1 MATVAPEKFRR
12 AVPLAVGVLK
22 GQRAPQAAD
31 DPTSL
36 AWAEQHATLV
46 LAEGRIPFDPYPY
59 QRDILD
65 DRSPRR
71 LILKARQTGISN
83 TVAIEALHAALTTP
97 DSTTLFVSR
106 NQDLAQELI
115 RYCQHTMGGLQIA
128 MPALVKENQG
138 LLEWANGA
146 RIISLPATPST
157 GRGVAAQ
164 RVYLDEFA
172 FCLYDQLIYESIVP
186 TLSHGGQLTVLST
199 PKGRANMFF
208 RLWSG
213 LEGGAWSRHEIHWQD
228 CPRYTPE
235 WAEAMRATM
244 TRQAWAQ
251 EYDCDFVA
259 SGDAVF
265 DAADLARCGVG
276 YDGDVGTCE
285 RFVTA
290 WDIGRRQDHTVG
302 ITLGLRADTWHVV
315 AFERFLEPYPVIQMR
330 IEQRTRQFRGE
341 HWMETNGIGD
351 PVREN
356 LTVSI
361 EGFTTT
367 AKTKTQ
373 AIQALQLLVQQGRF
387 RHDEPQLGREMSL
400 YQWNDENLVTDS
412 VIAAAIAAH
421 ATSQGEAGIWFLS

>member
-1 MATVAPEKFRR
+1 MLTADLLR
-12 AVPLAVGVLK
+12 AAAPLAIEALL
-22 GQRAPQAAD
+22 AEQALLV
-31 DPTSL
+31 PITRL
-36 AWAEQHATLV
+36 TPLTWAEQHATLV

-106 NQDLAQELI
+106 NQDAARELI
-115 RYCQHTMGGLQIA
+115 RYVQHSLGGLQGPQ
-128 MPALVKENQG
+128 PALVQENQSQ
-138 LLEWANGA
+138 LVWANGA
-146 RIISLPATPST
+146 RIISLAATPST
-157 GRGVAAQ
+157 GRGIAAQ

-172 FCLYDQLIYESIVP
+172 FALYDQMIYESIVP
-186 TLSHGGQLTVLST
+186 TLSHGGQITILST

-213 LEGGAWSRHEIHWQD
+213 LEGGAWSRHEIHWQA

-235 WAEAMRATM
+235 WAEVMRATM

-251 EYDCDFVA
+251 EYDCDFIA

-265 DAADLARCGVG
+265 DAADLMRCGVG
-276 YDGDVGTCE
+276 WDGDVGTCE

-302 ITLGLRADTWHVV
+302 ITLGLRAGAWHVV
-315 AFERFLEPYPVIQMR
+315 AFERFLEPYPVVQAK
-330 IEQRTRQFRGE
+330 IEARCRRFSGE
-341 HWMETNGIGD
+341 HWVEGNGVGD
-351 PVREN
+351 PVIEN
-356 LTVSI
+356 LTTHV
-361 EGFTTT
+361 EMFTTT
-367 AKTKTQ
+367 AKTKMQ
-373 AIQALQLLVQQGRF
+373 AIQALQLLVQRHEF
-387 RHDEPQLGREMSL
+387 KHDEPQLAREMGL
-400 YQWNDENLVTDS
+400 YQFDDS
-412 VIAAAIAAH
+412 ALIQDCVMAAAIAAH
-421 ATSQGEAGIWFLS
+421 ATTRGEAGMFFL